1 MLTHVTINS
10 TLRDILVKY
19 RTIQRLVE
27 NNRTQTMVIH
37 SGYLYTTVI
46 IHKSDGTQTSAVFQ
60 VTHHNGHAIISRSTS
75 RDIGYVNLPAI
86 KCPPLSMAP
95 ITHDVQTLQQ
105 HVEQPRMHK
114 TQSSIT
120 IDNIRNKG
128 TNNSVADVLSHASP
142 HPHRSTQGLGVEMDY
157 IHFFQKMS
165 YVHFPSVKQPY
176 FACTKPLHP
185 ISS

>member
-1 MLTHVTINS
+1 M
-10 TLRDILVKY
+10 
-19 RTIQRLVE
+19 E
-27 NNRTQTMVIH
+27 H
-37 SGYLYTTVI
+37 SGIIRNQSLYTTVI

-86 KCPPLSMAP
+86 ECPPLSMDP

-114 TQSSIT
+114 TQSSTT

-142 HPHRSTQGLGVEMDY
+142 HPHRSTDVRPEDVTPLHVLPDSIPANQSCLSK
-157 IHFFQKMS
+157 QKQRRMVL
-165 YVHFPSVKQPY
+165 YNNHGTVKQPSQPD
-176 FACTKPLHP
+176 AASNKKASRSMKCQQDLG
-185 ISS
+185 SA